1 MLTKALMS
9 IILITP
15 FLSSVDESFVE
26 KNSSADLLI
35 QDQCSLDLE
44 PLTNG
49 DITVEQLRN
58 PILTSQTE
66 INQRVDLYSNM
77 YDCLDEGNSTLLEED
92 RKKFQTL
99 LGYFLIFAGGLGTSA
114 DETTLDLV
122 SLASST
128 DPGVAKIR
136 DEAGIE
142 APDGYVFVRSYAS
155 REAMPGLVRRA
166 FESPEVA
173 GVTILSRYIAVLA
186 EDKKTWPQRA
196 LQLQTLPETASHELI
211 HAYVNSTLGQSK
223 LGLPAWFSEGL
234 AIYFSGSEKVHTI
247 VTPNFTIS
255 NSSTEDYQRYDT
267 TFKFLEASHGR
278 ERLLELINLSIQ
290 EADPSILYQDLD
302 ISDDQVLVSLAVA
315 WSQQRNNLARGGIII
330 VALIAALLLW
340 RLAPEYNCPNC
351 GHSGKKKDLI
361 DEVYCPNCKRPY
373 DRAVP
378 W

>member
-142 APDGYVFVRSYAS
+142 APDGYVFVRTYAS

-196 LQLQTLPETASHELI
+196 LQLQTLPTS
-211 HAYVNSTLGQSK
+211 
-223 LGLPAWFSEGL
+223 
-234 AIYFSGSEKVHTI
+234 
-247 VTPNFTIS
+247 
-255 NSSTEDYQRYDT
+255 
-267 TFKFLEASHGR
+267 
-278 ERLLELINLSIQ
+278 
-290 EADPSILYQDLD
+290 
-302 ISDDQVLVSLAVA
+302 
-315 WSQQRNNLARGGIII
+315 
-330 VALIAALLLW
+330 
-340 RLAPEYNCPNC
+340 
-351 GHSGKKKDLI
+351 
-361 DEVYCPNCKRPY
+361 
-373 DRAVP
+373 
-378 W
+378 